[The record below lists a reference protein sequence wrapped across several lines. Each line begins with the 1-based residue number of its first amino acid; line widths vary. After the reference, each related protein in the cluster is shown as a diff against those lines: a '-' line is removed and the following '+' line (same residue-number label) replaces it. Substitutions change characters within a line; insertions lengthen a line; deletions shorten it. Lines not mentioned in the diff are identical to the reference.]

1 MTDNA
6 PSERPAP
13 ANVIQALA
21 RVMEELPGIG
31 RNERSQQGYNYRG
44 IEAITREASSLLG
57 RYGVVF
63 VPKVLERKTID
74 LTVNGKPWTEDHATI
89 LYTVYGPGGI
99 EDRIE
104 VGPLIALGRD
114 NSDKGMNKC
123 MTQAFKYA
131 LLQTLCIG
139 DAKDDADA
147 HAAAESDARPSTAA
161 PPKTGGWDSAEHE
174 AQAHKDIAH
183 RLAQLPEDHPVR
195 IAGRVMREKHGWP
208 VALERLAELRNLLDE
223 AETPSATHGND
234 EKAPSPSQTPESP
247 SEAPAPAPEP
257 LPLPEPDPTTMALI
271 AFVEGLRGSQ
281 IGDALEA
288 RNAALSG
295 APKVR
300 QQRLA
305 KLLAGEGWTPGR
317 GHLPEPTATVPPGSP
332 EPVCT
337 WCGHRE
343 RTDPAH
349 KDERVENG
357 TGGWMHPSCRV
368 EWEADKNASEEPF

>member
-1 MTDNA
+1 MSDTA
-6 PSERPAP
+6 PAERAMP

-63 VPKVLERKTID
+63 VPKVLERKTVD

-89 LYTVYGPGGI
+89 LYTVYGPGGV

-139 DAKDDADA
+139 DAKDDADS
-147 HAAAESDARPSTAA
+147 HAAAEADAHPATVA
-161 PPKTGGWDSAEHE
+161 PPKTEGWESAEQE
-174 AQAHKDIAH
+174 AQAHKDIGH
-183 RLAQLPEDHPVR
+183 RLSQLPEDHPVR
-195 IAGRVMREKHGWP
+195 IAGRIMREKHGWP

-223 AETPSATHGND
+223 AERAPSAHQDD
-234 EKAPSPSQTPESP
+234 EKAPSAPKPTDTPDAPS
-247 SEAPAPAPEP
+247 
-257 LPLPEPDPTTMALI
+257 LPLPEPEKPKPAK
-271 AFVEGLRGSQ
+271 RGSGGPLVKCAWCGND
-281 IGDALEA
+281 IKDE
-288 RNAALSG
+288 AAL
-295 APKVR
+295 
-300 QQRLA
+300 
-305 KLLAGEGWTPGR
+305 
-317 GHLPEPTATVPPGSP
+317 
-332 EPVCT
+332 PVT
-337 WCGHRE
+337 F
-343 RTDPAH
+343 
-349 KDERVENG
+349 NG
-357 TGGWMHPSCRV
+357 KSRFMSSKCKA
-368 EWEADKNASEEPF
+368 EWEAENTPDEPF

>member
-1 MTDNA
+1 MTDT
-6 PSERPAP
+6 PERAMP

-63 VPKVLERKTID
+63 VPKVLERKTIE

-89 LYTVYGPGGI
+89 LYTVYGPGGV

-139 DAKDDADA
+139 DAKDDADS
-147 HAAAESDARPSTAA
+147 HAAAEADAHPAAIA
-161 PPKTGGWDSAEHE
+161 PPKTEGWESAEQE
-174 AQAHKDIAH
+174 AEAHKDIRH
-183 RLAQLPEDHPVR
+183 RLGQLPEDHPVR

-208 VALERLAELRNLLDE
+208 VALERLAELRDLLDE
-223 AETPSATHGND
+223 AERAPLPAQSD
-234 EKAPSPSQTPESP
+234 EKAPSPSETTNAPDAP
-247 SEAPAPAPEP
+247 S
-257 LPLPEPDPTTMALI
+257 LPLPEP
-271 AFVEGLRGSQ
+271 EK
-281 IGDALEA
+281 
-288 RNAALSG
+288 
-295 APKVR
+295 PK
-300 QQRLA
+300 A
-305 KLLAGEGWTPGR
+305 KR
-317 GHLPEPTATVPPGSP
+317 
-332 EPVCT
+332 
-337 WCGHRE
+337 
-343 RTDPAH
+343 
-349 KDERVENG
+349 G
-357 TGGWMHPSCRV
+357 TGGPLVKCAWCGTDIKDEAVVPVVFHDQSRFMHGRCKAEV
-368 EWEADKNASEEPF
+368 DEETKGNGGVQPPF

>member
-139 DAKDDADA
+139 DAKDDADS
-147 HAAAESDARPSTAA
+147 HKAAESDARHDAPPVEPPSNSAVLAARIKGNPQDPDNFPGLGNAAVEAFGPFCDAAGINRVPKNWTTADQALITAWADTVERDGYVARDLADLQSVADEATFDLIHARIVGLPSPPTSNDTAGQPDPNESPVDAQTAA
-161 PPKTGGWDSAEHE
+161 EPPTPAGDPVE
-174 AQAHKDIAH
+174 A
-183 RLAQLPEDHPVR
+183 
-195 IAGRVMREKHGWP
+195 
-208 VALERLAELRNLLDE
+208 
-223 AETPSATHGND
+223 
-234 EKAPSPSQTPESP
+234 PESP
-247 SEAPAPAPEP
+247 APAVSSE
-257 LPLPEPDPTTMALI
+257 
-271 AFVEGLRGSQ
+271 S
-281 IGDALEA
+281 
-288 RNAALSG
+288 
-295 APKVR
+295 
-300 QQRLA
+300 
-305 KLLAGEGWTPGR
+305 
-317 GHLPEPTATVPPGSP
+317 TATPATDIAAQVKAMPLKQVRDELAARTLDASGTPD
-332 EPVCT
+332 ELRKALAVALA
-337 WCGHRE
+337 RE
-343 RTDPAH
+343 ALA
-349 KDERVENG
+349 ERA
-357 TGGWMHPSCRV
+357 TRQ
-368 EWEADKNASEEPF
+368 